1 MTGVD
6 MRERVL
12 AVDVADSYTEESGR
26 SRRWKSAALGGAS
39 AEVSCRVLR
48 RRNQSITAFALPEG
62 VGLTGEACC
71 CQLASR
77 SVLKRLSELVGGG

>member
-12 AVDVADSYTEESGR
+12 VVEAVDSYTDESGR
-26 SRRWKSAALGGAS
+26 SRRWESAAMGAR

-77 SVLKRLSELVGGG
+77 SVLKRLSEVDGGG